1 MSPHSRDWFSPEL
14 WLVDHPRK
22 SRGRRED
29 RVAAAPGA
37 PAQKRI
43 ARAREPQVQAV
54 VTPAS
59 PAQWFYGLYVL
70 SSVNQRLP
78 PSPRAS
84 SCTKLGACIGA
95 PGPHDF
101 AVRARAARRSTR
113 LTSTTSRPTFVTT
126 AIRPSCRG
134 GTGGT
139 IRLILPSKK
148 PKYFSA
154 RDLTGI
160 REVRPPGKSLGIHD
174 GPS

>member
-1 MSPHSRDWFSPEL
+1 
-14 WLVDHPRK
+14 
-22 SRGRRED
+22 
-29 RVAAAPGA
+29 
-37 PAQKRI
+37 
-43 ARAREPQVQAV
+43 
-54 VTPAS
+54 
-59 PAQWFYGLYVL
+59 
-70 SSVNQRLP
+70 
-78 PSPRAS
+78 
-84 SCTKLGACIGA
+84 
-95 PGPHDF
+95 
-101 AVRARAARRSTR
+101 
-113 LTSTTSRPTFVTT
+113 VTT